1 MKQIVPDNRP
11 EKNYFYRIWLNAMT
25 QKERRDLIRS
35 LKKEIKAQQ
44 AVILESI
51 ECETMTPAEFAYY
64 KRGVGDG
71 MNLCIDILMEEE

>member
-1 MKQIVPDNRP
+1 MLKEDYEYIKGED
-11 EKNYFYRIWLNAMT
+11 ETMT

-51 ECETMTPAEFAYY
+51 ECETMTPAEFANYA
-64 KRGVGDG
+64 G
-71 MNLCIDILMEEE
+71 